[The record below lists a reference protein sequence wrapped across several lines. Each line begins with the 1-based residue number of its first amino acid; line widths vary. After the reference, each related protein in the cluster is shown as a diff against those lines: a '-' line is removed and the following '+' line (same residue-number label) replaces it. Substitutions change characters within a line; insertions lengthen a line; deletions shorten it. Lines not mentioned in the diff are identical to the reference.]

1 MYNINKKKMENNFN
15 LKKFLVENKLT
26 TNSRIAEEEQEDG
39 LLRLIQ
45 DYVNNDYTIDQG
57 YGDAINKAENEQ
69 IQIANKIIRKKG
81 EKYLDKVKEIANLL
95 TIDSEYSEEES
106 PKLELIAAELGFTVD
121 QIRGI

>member
-1 MYNINKKKMENNFN
+1 MENNFN